1 MFGAALLAF
10 VVGNALL
17 FFTVIMIVNAVAM
30 SFATGLGKSAPTG
43 GSVLVIDLPY
53 GMVDSPDNSYGSVDF
68 NSMSVISAPTTLE
81 VATALQTAAEDPA
94 IRGIYMNVGNMG
106 GMGYAQTEELRSEL
120 LKFKKSGK
128 FIVAYNDYYTQ
139 GTYWLSSVAD
149 KVFVNPEGSV
159 DWRGV
164 AANVLFFKNML
175 DKLGIHV
182 DVVRHGAFKS
192 AVEPYI
198 MNGMSQASRL
208 QMEHLVEGLWNVMV
222 DDVAASRGVAAED
235 LRRWAD
241 GLEIPDADAAV
252 EKGLVDG
259 KAYADDINGL
269 LDWMCEGNDP
279 AAFTASEEG
288 HDEAA
293 TISISDYIMLHQGS
307 TGKYSHNRI
316 AVIYAD
322 GQIVDGESYS
332 ENIGGDTLAEQ
343 IREARTDDNVK
354 AVVLRVNS
362 PGGSA
367 LASETI
373 WHEAALCRERKPFV
387 VSMGDAAA
395 SGGYYISSPA
405 DVILA
410 DRTTQT
416 GSIGVFGL
424 LLNAGDALQ
433 NKLGITVDVVKSA
446 PSADMGSIVRGITP
460 AERRLLEGQIERTYS
475 TFVGHVAEGR
485 NMSVAAVDSIGQGRV
500 WLGADAAS
508 NGLVDGIGNL
518 SDAIAL
524 AADRAG
530 IETDY
535 MVYEITGEEDAFRK
549 LMSLFAAKA
558 GTAVTATENGIDEA
572 IRAYGE
578 VRSMLGHDGI
588 MARAPFIL
596 RPAF

>member
-10 VVGNALL
+10 VVGNALI
-17 FFTVIMIVNAVAM
+17 FFTVIMIINAVAM
-30 SFATGLGKSAPTG
+30 SFATGFGKSAPSE

-68 NSMSVISAPTTLE
+68 NSMSVISAPTALE
-81 VATALQTAAEDPA
+81 VATALQTAAEDPE
-94 IRGIYMNVGNMG
+94 IRGIYMNVGNMN

-120 LKFKKSGK
+120 SKFKQSGK

-198 MNGMSQASRL
+198 MNGMSEASRL

-222 DDVAASRGVAAED
+222 NDVAASRGVAAED

-259 KAYADDINGL
+259 KAYADDMNGL

-279 AAFTASEEG
+279 ADFTASEEG
-288 HDEAA
+288 HAEPA
-293 TISISDYIMLHQGS
+293 TITISDYIMLHQGG
-307 TGKYSHNRI
+307 TGYSHNRV

-332 ENIGGDTLAEQ
+332 GNIGGDTLAEQ
-343 IREARTDDNVK
+343 IREARTDDNIK

-433 NKLGITVDVVKSA
+433 NKLGITVDVVRSA

-460 AERRLLEGQIERTYS
+460 AERRFLEGQIEKTYY

-530 IETDY
+530 IATDY

-549 LMSLFAAKA
+549 LMSLFAAKS
-558 GTAVTATENGIDEA
+558 GTAVTAAESGIDEA

-578 VRSMLGHDGI
+578 IREMLGHDGI